1 MNSEILNYLIRSG
14 LCTIVFYSF
23 YPLFLSKKKIFRF
36 NRFYLLFSI
45 IISSILPLFNFKEM
59 LAAEAAPLKI
69 GAAITNAVNVQ
80 PDLKITPEFVII
92 TELPLLIQIIGYIYL
107 VALAFLFAR
116 VIIGVYRLVS
126 IYRNGKAE
134 KREGYTLLMTNENIA
149 PFSIWRTIFINK
161 KAIEEDK
168 LEQIIIHEIVH
179 LKQLHTIDLIIAE
192 LYLIIQWFNPAAW
205 LIKDAL
211 AEVHEYL
218 ADEKVIQTGYDS
230 KSYSRLLVNNISLI
244 KTIPMTNSFSRHLV
258 EKRIVMMK
266 RSKPGILIY
275 FFSMLVLPLAILLA
289 VSVTLNAENKIY
301 SADNID
307 ANKLQNALSSEK
319 SDGNKLPDLY
329 VEILWPLVKKWV
341 SLPEEVKE
349 KLNADYDFCLAL
361 KYDWQNGKLQDLRL
375 YKFRKSGI
383 DKNSLLEEMEL
394 PGYNSKSAEKAM
406 DLYHLIT
413 GKQIIKSLPAEIL
426 LIRGLNFQNKKTEE
440 KLNSESTML

>member
-14 LCTIVFYSF
+14 LCAIVFYSF
-23 YPLFLSKKKIFRF
+23 YLLFLRKKKIFRF

-59 LAAEAAPLKI
+59 FAAEVAPLKI

-80 PDLKITPEFVII
+80 PNLKITPEFVII
-92 TELPLLIQIIGYIYL
+92 TELPLLIQIIGYIYI
-107 VALAFLFAR
+107 VFLFFLLAR
-116 VIIGVYRLVS
+116 VVIGVYRLVS
-126 IYRNGKAE
+126 IYLNGKAE
-134 KREGYTLLMTNENIA
+134 KREGYTLLVTNENIA
-149 PFSIWRTIFINK
+149 PFSIWKTIFINK
-161 KAIEEDK
+161 ETIEEDK

-179 LKQLHTIDLIIAE
+179 LKQLHTIDLLIAE